1 VTVKPIWP
9 PLVCSWVVVFFD
21 IPGSFLWFY
30 LASTNLP
37 CRRVNELEQKLESLV
52 AMMAPAQAGA
62 TPSQENLAPN
72 VPTPVEQPVEIADS
86 FPLQHSTSPQIQYP
100 PKALKIFQ
108 NFGNHP
114 FPLPLTPS
122 FTIFDDLQDVISRG
136 IVTPEKA
143 EEAVRHFRTTAS
155 NSPFVIISPDT
166 SLDYLRRQKPFL
178 LLTILAMATIHNMKL
193 QKLLDQEIRDT
204 LGRRV
209 FMSGEKSLDLLQGVL
224 VYLTW

>member
-1 VTVKPIWP
+1 MT
-9 PLVCSWVVVFFD
+9 
-21 IPGSFLWFY
+21 
-30 LASTNLP
+30 
-37 CRRVNELEQKLESLV
+37 
-52 AMMAPAQAGA
+52 PAQAGEA
-62 TPSQENLAPN
+62 SPQDSPPN
-72 VPTPVEQPVEIADS
+72 ASTSVEQPVENSAS
-86 FPLQHSTSPQIQYP
+86 LPFQHSISPQIQYP

-108 NFGNHP
+108 PFGSHP
-114 FPLPLTPS
+114 FPLPSTTS

-143 EEAVRHFRTTAS
+143 EESVRHFRTTAS

-166 SLDYLRRQKPFL
+166 SLNYLRRQKPFL
-178 LLTILAMATIHNMKL
+178 LLTILAMATINNMKL